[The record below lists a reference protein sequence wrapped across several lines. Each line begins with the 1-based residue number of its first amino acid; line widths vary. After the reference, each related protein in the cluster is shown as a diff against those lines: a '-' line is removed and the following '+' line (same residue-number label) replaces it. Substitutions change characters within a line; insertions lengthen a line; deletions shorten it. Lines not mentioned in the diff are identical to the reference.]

1 MNLVS
6 TAKGQFETPQNNL
19 KILTKNKLMSNSET
33 LITGILAPSWF
44 QIVEF
49 SQFFII
55 STL

>member
-19 KILTKNKLMSNSET
+19 KILTKNKPMSNSET
-33 LITGILAPSWF
+33 LITGILASSWF